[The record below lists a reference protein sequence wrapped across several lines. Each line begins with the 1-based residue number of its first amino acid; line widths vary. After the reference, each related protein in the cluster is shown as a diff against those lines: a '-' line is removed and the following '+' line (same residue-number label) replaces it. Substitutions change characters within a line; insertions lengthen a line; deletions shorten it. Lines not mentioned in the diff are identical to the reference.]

1 MRDGAVRRLHL
12 SSRRC
17 ADTRLHHADLRGRRQ
32 EDHDHRSDR
41 FRPRRQ
47 ASAGGMAGPCRAAIR
62 LLPVRTDHGRHG
74 PAQAETTSH
83 RRRHRR
89 RDERKHLPLRHLHA
103 DPSGHQAGR
112 TDERS
117 RVMSTVQTDLEVFNI
132 SRRALLGLIPA
143 AGLVLAVAFPQEVL
157 AADDPKY
164 GVDSM
169 PHGWVDDPLVFVAI
183 GTDGTV
189 TITCHRQ
196 EMGQGVRTSLPMVVA
211 DELDADWSRVRV
223 RQAQGDE
230 ARFGNQDTDGSRSMR
245 HFFAPMRHCGA
256 AARTMLVQAA
266 AALWGVPV
274 TEVAASH
281 HEVVHRATNRK
292 LGYGALAIA
301 ASRLPVPARDTLR
314 LKAPAQFRYIGR
326 GNVKIV
332 DGPDIVAG
340 RGMYGIDTR
349 LDGLLYAVVA
359 RPAVYGGKVVSHDA
373 SAALKV
379 PGVVRVVEIAGTP
392 PPSEFQPLG
401 GIAVI
406 ATNTLAAIQGRN
418 ALKIQWDDGSN
429 ASYDSTTYKAALESA
444 ARNPGKVVRDDGNAA
459 AAMASAA
466 RRVQAEYY
474 IPHLAQAPME
484 PPAATAR
491 IVDGRCEVWTATQA
505 PQATRDRVSKRLG
518 LPFDHVTVNVT
529 LLGGGFG
536 RKSKPD
542 YVVEAALLSRAM
554 DGAPVKVTWTREDDV
569 QHGYYHTVSVERLEA
584 GLDAAGKPVAWLH
597 RSVAPSI
604 ASIFGP
610 DSQHEAP
617 FERGMGLANVP
628 FLIPNLRVENPAAQ
642 AHTRIGWYRS
652 VSNIP
657 HAFAIQSFVAELAA
671 AAGRDPKD
679 YLLELLGPAR
689 RIDPRT
695 ISDSWNYSESPVLYP
710 LDTGRLRRVI
720 ETAAQQAGWG
730 RTLPAG
736 QGLGIAAHYSFVTY
750 VAAVVQ
756 VAVNEKGEVAIPR
769 IDLVMDSGAQV
780 NPDRVRSQIEGACVM
795 GAGNALVSEI
805 SFKAGRV
812 EQSNFHDYQ
821 VARINVA
828 PRDIR
833 VHLVASDFDVPL
845 GGVGEP
851 GVPPIA
857 PALCNAIFAATGKRI
872 RRLPIRDQLAANG
885 T

>member
-1 MRDGAVRRLHL
+1 MI
-12 SSRRC
+12 
-17 ADTRLHHADLRGRRQ
+17 Q
-32 EDHDHRSDR
+32 
-41 FRPRRQ
+41 
-47 ASAGGMAGPCRAAIR
+47 
-62 LLPVRTDHGRHG
+62 
-74 PAQAETTSH
+74 
-83 RRRHRR
+83 
-89 RDERKHLPLRHLHA
+89 
-103 DPSGHQAGR
+103 
-112 TDERS
+112 
-117 RVMSTVQTDLEVFNI
+117 NI
-132 SRRALLGLIPA
+132 SRRAFLGAMGA
-143 AGLVLAVAFPQEVL
+143 AGLILVVGCDRRAS
-157 AADDPKY
+157 AAGEPKY
-164 GVDSM
+164 GADSM
-169 PHGWVDDPLVFVAI
+169 PHGWVDNPLAFVAI
-183 GTDGTV
+183 GADGTV
-189 TITCHRQ
+189 TITCHRS
-196 EMGQGVRTSLPMVVA
+196 EMGQGVRTSLPMVLA
-211 DELDADWSRVRV
+211 DELEADWRRVRV
-223 RQAQGDE
+223 RQATGDE
-230 ARFGNQDTDGSRSMR
+230 ERFGNQDTDGSRSMR
-245 HFFAPMRHCGA
+245 HFFAPMRRCGA
-256 AARTMLVQAA
+256 AARNMLEQAA
-266 AALWGVPV
+266 AASWGVPLG
-274 TEVAASH
+274 EVEAVN
-281 HEVVHRATNRK
+281 HEVVHRPTNRRI
-292 LGYGALAIA
+292 GYGELAAA

-314 LKAPAQFRYIGR
+314 LKTPSQLRYIGK
-326 GNVKIV
+326 GGVGLV
-332 DGPDIVAG
+332 DGPDIVTG
-340 RGMYGIDTR
+340 RAVYGIDAGIDPV
-349 LDGLLYAVVA
+349 LDGMMFAVVA
-359 RPAVYGGKVVSHDA
+359 RPPVYGGKVASYDA
-373 SAALKV
+373 AATLKV
-379 PGVVRVVEIAGTP
+379 PGVVQVVEIPGTP

-406 ATNTLAAIQGRN
+406 ARNTWAAMQGRQ
-418 ALKIQWDDGSN
+418 ALKITWQDGPN
-429 ASYDSTTYKAALESA
+429 AAYDSTAYRASLEQA
-444 ARNPGKVVRDDGNAA
+444 ARAPGEVVRNQGDVA
-459 AAMASAA
+459 AAMSSAT
-466 RRVQAEYY
+466 RRVEAEYY
-474 IPHLAQAPME
+474 IPHMAQAPME

-554 DGAPVKVTWTREDDV
+554 NGAPVKVTWTREDDV

-584 GLDAAGKPVAWLH
+584 GLDASGKPVAWLH

-679 YLLELLGPAR
+679 YLLELLGPGR

-720 ETAAQQAGWG
+720 ETAAQKAGWG
-730 RTLPAG
+730 RKLPAG
-736 QGLGIAAHYSFVTY
+736 RGLGIAAHYSFVTY

-756 VAVNEKGEVAIPR
+756 VVVNEKGEIAIPR
-769 IDLVMDSGAQV
+769 IDVALDCGAQV

-805 SFKAGRV
+805 TFKAGRV

-833 VHLVASDFDVPL
+833 VHLIASGFDAPL

-872 RRLPIRDQLAANG
+872 RRLPIRDQLAASSG
-885 T
+885 SGA

>member
-1 MRDGAVRRLHL
+1 MIQNV
-12 SSRRC
+12 
-17 ADTRLHHADLRGRRQ
+17 
-32 EDHDHRSDR
+32 
-41 FRPRRQ
+41 
-47 ASAGGMAGPCRAAIR
+47 
-62 LLPVRTDHGRHG
+62 
-74 PAQAETTSH
+74 
-83 RRRHRR
+83 
-89 RDERKHLPLRHLHA
+89 
-103 DPSGHQAGR
+103 
-112 TDERS
+112 
-117 RVMSTVQTDLEVFNI
+117 
-132 SRRALLGLIPA
+132 SRRAFLGAMGA
-143 AGLVLAVAFPQEVL
+143 AGLILVVGCGRRAS
-157 AADDPKY
+157 AAGEPKY
-164 GVDSM
+164 GADSM
-169 PHGWVDDPLVFVAI
+169 PHGWVDNPLAFVAI
-183 GTDGTV
+183 GADGAV
-189 TITCHRQ
+189 TIVCHRS
-196 EMGQGVRTSLPMVVA
+196 EMGQGVRTSLPMVLA
-211 DELDADWSRVRV
+211 DELEADWRRVRV
-223 RQAQGDE
+223 RQATGDE
-230 ARFGNQDTDGSRSMR
+230 ERFGNQDTDGSRSMR
-245 HFFAPMRHCGA
+245 HFFAPMRRCGA
-256 AARTMLVQAA
+256 AARNMLEQAA
-266 AALWGVPV
+266 AASWGVPLG
-274 TEVAASH
+274 EVEAVN
-281 HEVVHRATNRK
+281 HEVIHRPTNRRI
-292 LGYGALAIA
+292 GYGELAAA
-301 ASRLPVPARDTLR
+301 ASRLPVPARGTLR
-314 LKAPAQFRYIGR
+314 LKTPSQFRYIGK
-326 GNVKIV
+326 GEIGLV
-332 DGPDIVAG
+332 DGPDIVTG
-340 RGMYGIDTR
+340 RAVYGIDAGIDPV
-349 LDGLLYAVVA
+349 LDGMMFAVVA
-359 RPAVYGGKVVSHDA
+359 RPPVYGGKVASYDA
-373 SAALKV
+373 AATLKV
-379 PGVVRVVEIAGTP
+379 PGVVQVVEIPGTP

-406 ATNTLAAIQGRN
+406 AHNTWAAMQGRQ
-418 ALKIQWDDGSN
+418 ALKITWQDGPN
-429 ASYDSTTYKAALESA
+429 ASYDSTAYRAALEQA
-444 ARNPGKVVRDDGNAA
+444 ARARGEVVRNQGDVA
-459 AAMASAA
+459 AAMSSAA
-466 RRVQAEYY
+466 RRVEAEYY
-474 IPHLAQAPME
+474 IPHMAQAPME

-554 DGAPVKVTWTREDDV
+554 NGAPVKVTWTREDDV
-569 QHGYYHTVSVERLEA
+569 QHSYYHTVSVERLEA

-689 RIDPRT
+689 RIDPRK
-695 ISDSWNYSESPVLYP
+695 ISDSWNYTESPALYP

-730 RTLPAG
+730 RKLPAG
-736 QGLGIAAHYSFVTY
+736 RGLGIAAHYSFVTY

-756 VAVNEKGEVAIPR
+756 VVVNKKGEIAIPR
-769 IDLVMDSGAQV
+769 VDVALDCGAQV

-805 SFKAGRV
+805 TFKAGRV

-821 VARINVA
+821 VARINAA

-833 VHLVASDFDVPL
+833 VHLIASSFDAPL

-872 RRLPIRDQLAANG
+872 RRLPIRDQLAASSGSG